1 MIKKNFSKETF
12 WKVSVKV
19 SGILSPMSAAS
30 VFYNDCIGSCKKVV
44 GKLSQIK
51 KINKNRVV
59 VLKLQRGTI
68 K

>member
-1 MIKKNFSKETF
+1 LLEKRIR
-12 WKVSVKV
+12 
-19 SGILSPMSAAS
+19 
-30 VFYNDCIGSCKKVV
+30 GSCKKVV